1 MFIGCGSYK
10 RRFTMSKKKPNEAI
24 EEVKVEIEVKVTEVT
39 EDAVE
44 KTKPNEPLNYR
55 YGDAEHDD
63 TTHATLKPKGVP
75 HNKRWPYP
83 GD

>member
-1 MFIGCGSYK
+1 MG
-10 RRFTMSKKKPNEAI
+10 KKKPVLI
-24 EEVKVEIEVKVTEVT
+24 EEIEEEVIERIEDFIEEI
-39 EDAVE
+39 E
-44 KTKPNEPLNYR
+44 KTKPKEPLNYR